1 MGYNSPAYI
10 HTVYQAMNLSFADRD
25 FYYGDPLF
33 SNQIPIKGLLSKDY
47 AKKRAAEIPIG
58 FNNPKTT
65 PGDPYPFEG
74 KQNPYKSLL
83 EQRAT
88 LYNTD
93 TATRKTGV
101 LPKRKHK
108 TAKKVVKPVMTQTKT
123 VDNTASINNFRTV
136 FFQDFSVQIHKKAN
150 SRVVL
155 DENNN
160 VHILNN

>member
-1 MGYNSPAYI
+1 MSKK
-10 HTVYQAMNLSFADRD
+10 L
-25 FYYGDPLF
+25 
-33 SNQIPIKGLLSKDY
+33 IKGVQTAFVADIKAGVKTEVLVSKY
-47 AKKRAAEIPIG
+47 G
-58 FNNPKTT
+58 FPNRNK
-65 PGDPYPFEG
+65 
-74 KQNPYKSLL
+74 
-83 EQRAT
+83 
-88 LYNTD
+88 LYQTMYYL
-93 TATRKTGV
+93 RKTGV

>member
-1 MGYNSPAYI
+1 MSKKLIKGVQTAFVADIKAGVKTSELVTKYNFPNVRELYY
-10 HTVYQAMNLSFADRD
+10 TVYYL
-25 FYYGDPLF
+25 
-33 SNQIPIKGLLSKDY
+33 
-47 AKKRAAEIPIG
+47 
-58 FNNPKTT
+58 
-65 PGDPYPFEG
+65 
-74 KQNPYKSLL
+74 
-83 EQRAT
+83 
-88 LYNTD
+88 
-93 TATRKTGV
+93 RKTGV